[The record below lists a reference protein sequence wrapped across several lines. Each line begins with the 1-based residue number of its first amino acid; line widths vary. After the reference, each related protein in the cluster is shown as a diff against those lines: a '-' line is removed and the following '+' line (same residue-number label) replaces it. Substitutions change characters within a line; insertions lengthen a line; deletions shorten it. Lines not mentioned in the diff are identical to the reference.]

1 MNTCLYKHNLN
12 SLSTINDWTPI
23 LLNNETKYIDHDTR
37 YLTSFRTITP
47 ISIKSLYELLKQC
60 FQHYMILVEFPIHYS
75 SNKQSIKD
83 TKNKYI
89 HFIEMANQGLLK
101 VYNYYHYY
109 KYQDAHLLKDM
120 NLKNSIQLN
129 QLKSKFS
136 NESCIDDSIFIT
148 PTHYFNN
155 NNNDKTTINTT
166 NSSKETKEMNK
177 EYFFNTNKIFNFLNY
192 NNSNTLKNP
201 SNLQPIF
208 EDTTVHS
215 IRINNTVTESNTDDL
230 NENPFNN
237 DITKNPISIQPS
249 LQCSGNGG
257 GSSGNGSSG
266 DGSSGN
272 GSSGDGSSGNGSSG
286 GGDDNNSQQ
295 RNGFGTA
302 QCVHIIKDMY
312 QNVCFFFSSI
322 KKSVINNFNYYF
334 RNSSRSE

>member
-1 MNTCLYKHNLN
+1 
-12 SLSTINDWTPI
+12 
-23 LLNNETKYIDHDTR
+23 
-37 YLTSFRTITP
+37 
-47 ISIKSLYELLKQC
+47 
-60 FQHYMILVEFPIHYS
+60 
-75 SNKQSIKD
+75 
-83 TKNKYI
+83 
-89 HFIEMANQGLLK
+89 
-101 VYNYYHYY
+101 
-109 KYQDAHLLKDM
+109 M

-136 NESCIDDSIFIT
+136 NESCIDDSMFLT

-208 EDTTVHS
+208 EDTNVHS
-215 IRINNTVTESNTDDL
+215 IHINNTVTESNTDDL
-230 NENPFNN
+230 NEHPFNN

-249 LQCSGNGG
+249 LQCSGNGSDG
-257 GSSGNGSSG
+257 GDGGDDGGNGDGSSGSSSDGSSGSGGCNGGNGSSG
-266 DGSSGN
+266 SSSDGSSGN
-272 GSSGDGSSGNGSSG
+272 GSG
-286 GGDDNNSQQ
+286 DNNSQQ

-302 QCVHIIKDMY
+302 QCVLISKDMY